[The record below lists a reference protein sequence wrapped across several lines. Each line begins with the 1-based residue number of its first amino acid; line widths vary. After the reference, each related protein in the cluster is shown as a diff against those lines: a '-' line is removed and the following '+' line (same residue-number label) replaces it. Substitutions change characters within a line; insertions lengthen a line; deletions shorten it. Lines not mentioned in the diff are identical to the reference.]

1 MAEEY
6 VVVSDKMDDGEMSLN
21 SQVRSA
27 ATPRKCKALDP
38 GGNDRQQAQLPGN
51 EAFAPPPAK
60 CFFEFTRPGSKGG
73 KELPEACNVE
83 LNYSYMV
90 EDNRRDPSACAR

>member
-1 MAEEY
+1 LEGTID
-6 VVVSDKMDDGEMSLN
+6 SK
-21 SQVRSA
+21 RSFLE
-27 ATPRKCKALDP
+27 KKL
-38 GGNDRQQAQLPGN
+38 LPLTGLK
-51 EAFAPPPAK
+51 E
-60 CFFEFTRPGSKGG
+60 G